1 MTLTAFNVLCVIALV
16 LAIAGLIKPQ
26 WPCVAVA
33 VLLVCVALLV
43 AK

>member
-1 MTLTAFNVLCVIALV
+1 MNLTAFNVLVIIALV
-16 LAIAGLIKPQ
+16 LAIAGIIRPQ

-33 VLLVCVALLV
+33 MLLVCVALLV